1 MVPCTL
7 AGSRRIGVD
16 RVPGCLGGPGCRG
29 AVLEPRNQ
37 IAERGDMA
45 QTFHRYRAGDKPV
58 GGYKLIR
65 KLGEGGFGEV
75 WQACAPGGAEVALKF
90 IDLTGQQ
97 GFREFKSL
105 RLVKKITHNNLTPLH
120 GFWLKNED
128 GTLID
133 ESDVTWSQLAPVAVN
148 DPSSSAALATA
159 VFTHPVELIVA
170 MGLGKKSLYDRL
182 RECKDENL
190 AGIPADELLEYMEDA
205 ARGIDYLNRP
215 IHDMGQGPVPIVH
228 SDVKPHNILIVG
240 DGAQVCD
247 FGLAHAVEALRKTCA
262 APLTLAYAAPES
274 FRGKPSDK
282 SDQYSLAITYVE
294 LRTGALPFDETLTGY
309 EVMTAHVQGQLDY
322 SRLLPGEES
331 VIRRAT
337 SALPQDRWRN
347 CREMVIEL
355 RKALRLSTDS
365 NFMPDAETIADAQ
378 TRKSGPPFTHT
389 MMPPGTATSETAP
402 YSGLTPTDRDPALRT
417 RTPQTLTPRVV
428 SEAGAQAGAGP
439 RRKVSTRAKLLVLLL
454 ILAVIGGAAA
464 YPSVVPH
471 VKRWFA
477 KEGTADVPVPGPP
490 VVPSTPSSDDRI
502 AFYQLVDQN
511 RYDEALTRL
520 KAPAFTPAQI
530 TEERAA
536 VLELWRPH
544 ARSVFHRGD
553 IKKAAEEY
561 QQLVNRY
568 PEAKDVDDFKLM
580 RARSLL
586 TFNATGARQV
596 FATIAA
602 PDETDS
608 PRNQIYY
615 LVKLLTRTNESKE
628 VDRLGDLYAAVK
640 RLTSSGA
647 TVAKPD
653 IWTATESERKLLDGA
668 RTKTIA
674 DWLSAAETR
683 PAKDN
688 LIGLT
693 KIVDIDPSSVDA
705 LVAKADA
712 HWELNQPKEV
722 VTTMALRA
730 KLKASPRPAW
740 LLLRAQAL
748 DAYTNFI
755 DPKADEKALDGALG
769 NLPNLLSNVSKRR
782 ELLAA
787 AAVGLAKRD
796 SNYASRVVVALRH
809 EADSNDS
816 ELRRQF
822 IELLKIEIPLR
833 LSREQNFAD
842 AADQLRLDCELIVDA
857 TVAAGG
863 SPSDVPEVIRACHAE
878 CLLQLGIGDPK
889 QVFGPPGSYQYSH
902 YVRALVYA
910 DRLSGDPK
918 EVNDSL
924 RKLFSTEKPS
934 SVMLVA
940 GRSQKA
946 MELLDRI
953 SDQANPL
960 ASGFKIESLLKP
972 SGSAPAA
979 TREMYAVL
987 KNAYRWSS
995 PSLLS
1000 LKSKAN
1006 LAVAAWLLKA
1016 SREDDGIALARDI
1029 SKEVADAWSKNKTIP
1044 SDDRRLAFALYY
1056 TLLASRD
1063 KSLDKDADR
1072 VRVEAGQKL
1081 IELASEES
1089 LDAKDAAALYSVVL
1103 ESLEPLAK
1111 TQHSHAFFSAEAR
1124 LIAKNA
1130 GLPWG
1135 FPSID
1140 NRPVSV
1146 SDKLEDLYSEAI
1158 DASGRKIGEYFK
1170 ARAELRAM
1178 RQPPD
1183 HVAILADV
1191 GELKNFPKY
1200 AGQALAM
1207 EGFVYFLQSREERGN
1222 VAKRYEKLQLA
1233 LKSLIGAE
1241 KLANDLPKDD
1251 LDKAYYIRSLIH
1263 TERGNL
1269 AALADARERIV
1280 PKDEF
1285 KQAIS
1290 YAEKVIEGGGG
1301 PNLQFAYEAAANAYE
1316 DLAWH
1321 ARVEPEKNFA
1331 KAIEHL
1337 TNSVALNRNSPAA
1350 HMALARSYYKMI
1362 VEAGVNRK
1370 FSRENLGTARRELE
1384 EAIKLAGDGQNAEA
1398 HLWLAK
1404 VIQAT
1409 HVDEKTSLEAAQKLL
1424 KEEEYDAADAQFT
1437 KAYLAAEKARFGEV
1451 FLATYAYARAEHALF
1466 NPRIKSSSGGGL
1478 NSPTRAVHDR
1488 ANQLAKLTNGRT
1500 VRMDPVQE
1508 ARILRAAA
1516 DVLASSDPKMPVKAL
1531 ENLDEAAVAVTKMNP
1546 DDLTRSD
1553 VKLIEFRLGLQEG
1566 LRPHQL
1572 TSPAIV
1578 QSAVRDAIWYSK
1590 AEASLPRKEQALLGA
1605 LKLSQQMAIKSAAYV
1620 AATAP
1625 DDQTKCLQRIIALKT
1640 PAPYDYYRHLE
1651 VIKICGEALIAMD
1664 TAPTANV
1671 NHKLRAVTR
1680 AYVQSV
1686 ITDAARLKRPATETA
1701 TLNKMLAAVPPP
1713 PAQ

>member
-1 MVPCTL
+1 
-7 AGSRRIGVD
+7 
-16 RVPGCLGGPGCRG
+16 
-29 AVLEPRNQ
+29 
-37 IAERGDMA
+37 MA

-58 GGYKLIR
+58 GGYRLIR

-75 WQACAPGGAEVALKF
+75 WQASAPGGAEVALKF

-182 RECKDENL
+182 RECKDEGL

-215 IHDMGQGPVPIVH
+215 IHDMGHGPVPIVH

-309 EVMTAHVQGQLDY
+309 EVMTAHVQGQLDF
-322 SRLLPGEES
+322 SRLMPGEES

-337 SALPQDRWRN
+337 SSMPQDRWRN

-355 RKALRLSTDS
+355 RRALRLSTDS
-365 NFMPDAETIADAQ
+365 NFMPDAETVPDAQ
-378 TRKSGPPFTHT
+378 TRISGPPFTHT
-389 MMPPGTATSETAP
+389 MMPPGTAASETAP

-428 SEAGAQAGAGP
+428 SDAASQSGTSP
-439 RRKVSTRAKLLVLLL
+439 RRKVSARAKLLVALL
-454 ILAVIGGAAA
+454 ILAGIGSAVA
-464 YPSVVPH
+464 YPYVIPQ

-477 KEGTADVPVPGPP
+477 KEGPADDPVPVPH
-490 VVPSTPSSDDRI
+490 VVPTTPSNDDRI
-502 AFYQLVDQN
+502 AYYQLFDQN
-511 RYDEALTRL
+511 RFDEALTRL
-520 KAPAFTPAQI
+520 RAPAFTTKEIAD
-530 TEERAA
+530 ERAE
-536 VLELWRPH
+536 VLKSWPLH
-544 ARSVFHRGD
+544 AWSVFHRGD
-553 IKKAAEEY
+553 IKKAVEEY
-561 QQLVNRY
+561 KQLANRY
-568 PEAKDVDDFKLM
+568 PEAKDVNDFKLM
-580 RARSLL
+580 HARALL
-586 TFNATGARQV
+586 TFDTSGAHQV

-602 PDETDS
+602 PDKTDS
-608 PRNQIYY
+608 PRNQMYY
-615 LVKLLTRTNESKE
+615 LVKLLTRPNESQD
-628 VDRLGDLYAAVK
+628 VDRLEDLYTAVK
-640 RLTSSGA
+640 RHASESA
-647 TVAKPD
+647 TVGKGNNWAA
-653 IWTATESERKLLDGA
+653 IESERKLLDGA
-668 RTKTIA
+668 RTKIIA

-688 LIGLT
+688 LVGLT
-693 KIVDIDPSSVDA
+693 KIVDIDPSNVDA

-712 HWELNQPKEV
+712 HWELNQPKDV
-722 VTTMALRA
+722 ATTLALRT
-730 KLKASPRPAW
+730 KLKESPRPAW
-740 LLLRAQAL
+740 LVRRAEAL
-748 DAYTNFI
+748 DCYTKLS
-755 DPKADEKALDGALG
+755 DPAASEKERDSALS
-769 NLPNLLSNVSKRR
+769 NLPKLLSNVSKRR

-787 AAVGLAKRD
+787 AAVGLANRD
-796 SNYASRVVVALRH
+796 PTNYSSRVVAALRH
-809 EADSNDS
+809 DAEADPKDS

-833 LSREQNFAD
+833 ISREQNFAD
-842 AADQLRLDCELIVDA
+842 AADQLRLDCELIAPVG
-857 TVAAGG
+857 TP
-863 SPSDVPEVIRACHAE
+863 PSEVPEVIRACHAE

-889 QVFGPPGSYQYSH
+889 QVLGPPGTYQYSH

-910 DRLSGDPK
+910 DRLAGDPK
-918 EVNDSL
+918 EVDDSL
-924 RKLFSTEKPS
+924 RNLFSTEKPS
-934 SVMLVA
+934 PVMLVA

-953 SDQANPL
+953 ADQANPL
-960 ASGFKIESLLKP
+960 AAGFKIESLLKP
-972 SGSAPAA
+972 AGSAPAA
-979 TREMYAVL
+979 TREIYAVL
-987 KNAYRWSS
+987 KNAYRWSR
-995 PSLLS
+995 PPLLS

-1016 SREDDGIALARDI
+1016 SPEDIALARSV
-1029 SKEVADAWSKNKTIP
+1029 SKEVADAWSKNSAIP
-1044 SDDRRLAFALYY
+1044 ADDRPLAFALYY
-1056 TLLASRD
+1056 TLLAAHD
-1063 KSLDKDADR
+1063 KSNDADADR
-1072 VRVEAGQKL
+1072 MRVDASQKL
-1081 IELASEES
+1081 VELVSNTT
-1089 LDAKDAAALYSVVL
+1089 LDAKDSAAFYDVVL
-1103 ESLEPLAK
+1103 EPVEPLAK
-1111 TQHSHAFFSAEAR
+1111 KLRKHEFFADEAQ

-1130 GLPWG
+1130 GLTWG
-1135 FPSID
+1135 FPAID

-1146 SDKLEDLYSEAI
+1146 SDKLDDLYSEAI

-1170 ARAELRAM
+1170 ARADLRAM

-1207 EGFVYFLQSREERGN
+1207 EGLVYFLQSRDERDN

-1241 KLANDLPKDD
+1241 KLAKDLPKDD

-1269 AALADARERIV
+1269 AALADAREKIIPRE
-1280 PKDEF
+1280 EF
-1285 KQAIS
+1285 KQAIG

-1370 FSRENLGTARRELE
+1370 LSRENLGIARRELE
-1384 EAIKLAGDGQNAEA
+1384 EAIKLAGDGKNAEA

-1424 KEEEYDAADAQFT
+1424 KLEEYDVADAQFT
-1437 KAYLAAEKARFGEV
+1437 KAYLAADKAGFGEV

-1466 NPRIKSSSGGGL
+1466 NPRIKPSSGGGL
-1478 NSPTRAVHDR
+1478 NSPTSAVHDR

-1508 ARILRAAA
+1508 ARILRATA

-1531 ENLDEAAVAVTKMNP
+1531 ENLDDAAVAVSKMNP

-1566 LRPHQL
+1566 LKPHQL
-1572 TSPAIV
+1572 TSPALV

-1590 AEASLPRKEQALLGA
+1590 AEASLARKVQALLAA

-1620 AATAP
+1620 STAAP
-1625 DDQTKCLQRIIALKT
+1625 EDQARILQRIIALK
-1640 PAPYDYYRHLE
+1640 APSSYDYHRHLE
-1651 VIKICGEALIAMD
+1651 VIKICGEALIVMD
-1664 TAPTANV
+1664 TPPTAAV
-1671 NHKLRAVTR
+1671 IYKLRGVTR
-1680 AYVQSV
+1680 TYVQSV
-1686 ITDAARLKRPATETA
+1686 IADAARLKRPATETA

-1713 PAQ
+1713 PVQ